1 MEIYLMQHGDCLTE
15 EEDPKQPLSA
25 EGRQKIE
32 KISKAFERM
41 GLAVGKIVTS
51 PKERARQTAE
61 IVAPAVGVSGDAI
74 LETEL
79 VKAMTPPALTVKY
92 IEQLAQ
98 FGSVLVV
105 GHLPSLAGVASFLLT
120 EGAGAA
126 IQFERG
132 GLGRI
137 DVENLSTHEGRLRWY
152 ITAGILELI
161 AGD

>member
-1 MEIYLMQHGDCLTE
+1 MQHGDCLTE
-15 EEDPKQPLSA
+15 EEDPQQPLSP
-25 EGRQKIE
+25 EGRQSLE
-32 KISKAFERM
+32 KIAKALECM
-41 GLAVGKIVTS
+41 GLAVDKIVTS
-51 PKERARQTAE
+51 PKKRARQTAD
-61 IVAPAVGVSGDAI
+61 IVAPAVGVSADAI

-92 IEQLAQ
+92 LEQLAQ

-120 EGAGAA
+120 DGAGAT

-137 DVENLSTHEGRLRWY
+137 DVESLPTHEGRLRWY
-152 ITAGILELI
+152 LTPGMLELI
-161 AGD
+161 AGV

>member
-1 MEIYLMQHGDCLTE
+1 MQIYLMQHGDCLTE
-15 EEDPKQPLSA
+15 EEDPQQPLSP
-25 EGRQKIE
+25 EGRQSLE
-32 KISKAFERM
+32 KIAKALERM
-41 GLAVGKIVTS
+41 GLTVDKIVTS

-74 LETEL
+74 LKTEL

-92 IEQLAQ
+92 LEQLAQ

-105 GHLPSLAGVASFLLT
+105 GHLPSLAGVASSLLT

-137 DVENLSTHEGRLRWY
+137 DVESLPTHEGRLRWY
-152 ITAGILELI
+152 MTPGMLELI